1 MICFIIWAE
10 KGMYEALFEIFDVNF
25 FQKKRLFEKKQEKNK
40 KNARFRMSNLQF
52 SIDKSLQIVIK

>member
-1 MICFIIWAE
+1 MRCF
-10 KGMYEALFEIFDVNF
+10 FEIFDVNF
-25 FQKKRLFEKKQEKNK
+25 FQKKRLFDEKQEKTK

>member
-1 MICFIIWAE
+1 
-10 KGMYEALFEIFDVNF
+10 MYEALFEIFDVNF
-25 FQKKRLFEKKQEKNK
+25 FQKKRLFEKKQEKSK